1 MAGPA
6 PAWIGRSERPD
17 ARLFGGDPRGYL
29 KGIRMSSNI
38 ALARPFVQA
47 TVNVLSAMAGIT
59 AEAGAPFFKKDNT
72 ARGDV
77 SAIVGVTGAKN
88 GAVALSFSQSCAIAV
103 VRGML
108 GDDIEDILA
117 DTRDAVGEITNMIS
131 GQARAS
137 LAEMGLVLQG
147 STPSIVFG
155 DRHTL
160 SFPGKAAIIAIP
172 FSTEHGDFTLEC
184 YLQ

>member
-1 MAGPA
+1 MN
-6 PAWIGRSERPD
+6 
-17 ARLFGGDPRGYL
+17 
-29 KGIRMSSNI
+29 SNI
-38 ALARPFVQA
+38 ALARPFA
-47 TVNVLSAMAGIT
+47 RAAVNVLSAMSGIAAVPGT
-59 AEAGAPFFKKDNT
+59 PFLKKDNT

-77 SAIVGVTGAKN
+77 SAVVGMTGEKN
-88 GAVALSFSQSCAIAV
+88 GALALSFSRPCAIAV

-137 LAEMGLVLQG
+137 LSEMGLTLQG

-155 DRHTL
+155 DHHTL
-160 SFPGKAAIIAIP
+160 SFPGKTAAIAIP
-172 FSTEHGDFTLEC
+172 FSTEHGDFTLEFH
-184 YLQ
+184 LQ